1 MKIKEIK
8 MINKPSLH
16 AHPLR
21 HVQCS
26 ATHER
31 VSYLFHK
38 QVGTCVCCEALAYYQ
53 PNNTVLRLVG
63 K

>member
-16 AHPLR
+16 NHPLK

-38 QVGTCVCCEALAYYQ
+38 EVGTCVCCEAA
-53 PNNTVLRLVG
+53 TG
-63 K
+63 